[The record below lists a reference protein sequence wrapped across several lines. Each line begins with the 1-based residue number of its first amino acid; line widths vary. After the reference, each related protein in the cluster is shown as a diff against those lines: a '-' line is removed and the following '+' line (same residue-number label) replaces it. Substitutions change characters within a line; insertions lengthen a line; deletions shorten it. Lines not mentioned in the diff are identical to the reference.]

1 MIIDKKLL
9 EVVRRRF
16 NMLCEFS
23 GHRQYSMG
31 VLYGPNSKHIETLCA
46 FYKNKDLICEFD
58 KTTEHLAFAAS
69 TTQEAEEY
77 ANDMFFQFLDA
88 KYDFNNMEVD
98 AFQRSMGGACI
109 EFDISRCGYYPEIV
123 EEFEP
128 LFKQFKEKQLL
139 TKGSVVTYGFGKS
152 FVEFGEAMRKIHQI
166 KKRYWDK
173 LLPEAKKTFTEFVSL
188 CKERGYEE
196 VGKQATIRKSKD
208 NSFFTVHIGDEIFY
222 GFMLHDGNYRSFAK
236 TALLHYILTSN
247 GIMCTFPANK
257 SKEGCFVVRLYGE
270 ENKMKNLKNILNAN
284 EIIASYTPNEELDD
298 DEENTCLDVVL
309 GDFEHAIEFVEKKLI
324 NLYAIV

>member
-9 EVVRRRF
+9 EAARKRF
-16 NMLCEFS
+16 DTLCELS
-23 GHRQYSMG
+23 GHRQYNMG
-31 VLYGPNSKHIETLCA
+31 VIGRPNSKHIDTLGA

-58 KTTEHLAFAAS
+58 NTTEQLAFAAS

-77 ANDMFFQFLDA
+77 ANNMFFHFLDA

-98 AFQRSMGGACI
+98 AFQGSMGSVFI
-109 EFDISRCGYYPEIV
+109 EFNISRCGYYPEIV

-128 LFKQFKEKQLL
+128 LFKQFEEKRS
-139 TKGSVVTYGFGKS
+139 TRGCVTYCFGKN

-188 CKERGYEE
+188 CKERGYEKA
-196 VGKQATIRKSKD
+196 GKQATIRKSKD

-222 GFMLHDGNYRSFAK
+222 GFMLHDGDYRSFAK

-257 SKEGCFVVRLYGE
+257 SKEGCFVARLYGE

-298 DEENTCLDVVL
+298 YEENTCLDVVL

-324 NLYAIV
+324 NLYVVV